1 MAGHSFRVSLAG
13 EALLPSLMVWSLT
26 VSRVCF
32 SRESA
37 GAEWAACG
45 RAYAGGGS
53 GGVRGV
59 FCHKKSYKVLGCL
72 EPWQPSC
79 SRKGKKRILMEEWVA
94 GFGKREGKGQLSVST
109 LIGAGKGA
117 VEGCYGQEEGRG
129 KAGREKNRDV
139 RGKEEAKRR
148 HKGHTPSLTVWKGS
162 WHRGPCPWNPMVPIC
177 ETHAYPWQ
185 MLSQDSPSLKGSR
198 SPPDGSCR
206 LPVLLIT
213 LRIPLWSLFCIKPS
227 RPVLQKFVFLVKIAL
242 FHIPGRGECHLILHS
257 S

>member
-117 VEGCYGQEEGRG
+117 GASALSWAAPRVRGQQ
-129 KAGREKNRDV
+129 KAGSRVWGAEPQ
-139 RGKEEAKRR
+139 GAKQLLLW
-148 HKGHTPSLTVWKGS
+148 HKGSEGTPIRRVSQAARAWRWVS
-162 WHRGPCPWNPMVPIC
+162 WRCGP
-177 ETHAYPWQ
+177 A
-185 MLSQDSPSLKGSR
+185 R
-198 SPPDGSCR
+198 SPVQGPR
-206 LPVLLIT
+206 
-213 LRIPLWSLFCIKPS
+213 R
-227 RPVLQKFVFLVKIAL
+227 
-242 FHIPGRGECHLILHS
+242 LHS
-257 S
+257 HL